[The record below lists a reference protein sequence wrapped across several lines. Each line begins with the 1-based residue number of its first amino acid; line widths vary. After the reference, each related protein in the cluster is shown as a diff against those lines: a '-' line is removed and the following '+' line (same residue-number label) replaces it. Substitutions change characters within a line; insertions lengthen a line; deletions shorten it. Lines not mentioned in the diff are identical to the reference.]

1 MMPGLDMTLHDL
13 MDGWIRISAFS
24 ASGKKDL
31 LVMDIMGMTI
41 EDGLPHLLHND
52 GKDIFLLLLTQS
64 STSAIMGRDGR

>member
-1 MMPGLDMTLHDL
+1 MG
-13 MDGWIRISAFS
+13 GCIRISVFFVY
-24 ASGKKDL
+24 GMKDL

-64 STSAIMGRDGR
+64 STSAIMGRDDW